1 MPSFGWTHKPECRE
15 YVSKGLLQGL
25 ETVKLLRKEKNN
37 LYCLRVITSLAAGTE
52 TAVTQR

>member
-1 MPSFGWTHKPECRE
+1 MPSFGWIHKPECRE
-15 YVSKGLLQGL
+15 YVSKGLQQGL